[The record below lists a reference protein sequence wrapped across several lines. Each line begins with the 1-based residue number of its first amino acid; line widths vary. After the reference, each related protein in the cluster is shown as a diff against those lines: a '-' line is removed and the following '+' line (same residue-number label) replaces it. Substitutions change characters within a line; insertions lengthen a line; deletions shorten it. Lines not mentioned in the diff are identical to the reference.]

1 MYMYIYIYIRG
12 GRFFLFFSTPH
23 LQAMYNIYSIGS
35 ILLTLDF

>member
-1 MYMYIYIYIRG
+1 MYMIVCIYIRG

-35 ILLTLDF
+35 IFFTLDF